1 MTDLQQ
7 EKIIIEKSGENRRT
21 DGGGDNITGFTWLP
35 AGWWNGAL
43 QRFEGLMSESYF
55 LSTEVVD
62 GQVRTYIYEVHHDCD
77 SLIKKETH
85 SGYGYSVR
93 CVKEKE

>member
-1 MTDLQQ
+1 
-7 EKIIIEKSGENRRT
+7 
-21 DGGGDNITGFTWLP
+21 
-35 AGWWNGAL
+35 
-43 QRFEGLMSESYF
+43 MSENYF

-62 GQVRTYIYEVHHDCD
+62 GQVRTYVYEVHHDCD